1 MNPIPEIINYKKNE
15 NILDRIDRDLFI
27 IKIISFINVL
37 LVVLLLF
44 ST

>member
-1 MNPIPEIINYKKNE
+1 MNPIPEIINYKKHE
-15 NILDRIDRDLFI
+15 NILDRIDRDLFM